1 MRAAE
6 WLNTTQ
12 RGLTQGTKRPTI
24 ELREGKKRGRGDT
37 ENPSTFKK
45 KMTTPA
51 EASQNNIDPLAGGIK
66 AQSAT
71 ISPSK
76 ERNQNAQ
83 RKNWS

>member
-1 MRAAE
+1 M
-6 WLNTTQ
+6 LNTTQ

-24 ELREGKKRGRGDT
+24 ELREGKKEAEGTQRTPPPLR
-37 ENPSTFKK
+37 K